1 MHTGETDKI
10 YQIQFDSQNQWV
22 TMLWEGYV
30 SSIDFREGTEMML
43 NLLIENR
50 TSKVLANIK
59 DMLLIDK
66 EDQQWLQNYFLP
78 RAMRFGFRTLA
89 IVKPTSYFNLAAIEE
104 ISTGIREKEF
114 KIELFDSVKDAQNW
128 LSRELI

>member
-1 MHTGETDKI
+1 
-10 YQIQFDSQNQWV
+10 
-22 TMLWEGYV
+22 MLWEGYV